1 MAQELISE
9 QYLTQALAILPKGAF
24 LTTAADGKVNTMT
37 IGWGS
42 IGTVWQKPCFMVM
55 VRQSRYTHEL
65 IEKGTEFTVSIPV
78 NEMKKALGL
87 CGTKSGRDMDK
98 ISAAGLTLL
107 PGKVVGVPVIKG
119 CGLHFECK
127 IVYKQTMEQNLLEAN
142 NDKAWYANGDYHT
155 LYYGEIVA
163 AYEE

>member
-9 QYLTQALAILPKGAF
+9 QYLAQALAILPKGAF

-55 VRQSRYTHEL
+55 VRESRYTYEL
-65 IEKGTEFTVSIPV
+65 IEKSTEFTVSIPL
-78 NEMKKALGL
+78 NDMKKALAF
-87 CGTKSGRDMDK
+87 CGSKSGRDLDK
-98 ISAAGLTLL
+98 LSAAGLSTL
-107 PGKVVGVPVIKG
+107 PGKEVRVPVIKD

-127 IVYKQTMEQNLLEAN
+127 IVYKQKMEPSALEG
-142 NDKAWYANGDYHT
+142 DKNGLWYKSGDYHT

>member
-1 MAQELISE
+1 MIKETEPFYEAEKTLRLL
-9 QYLTQALAILPKGAF
+9 YPKGLF
-24 LTTAADGKVNTMT
+24 VTAGKEQPNTMT

-65 IEKGTEFTVSIPV
+65 IEKSTEFTVSIPV
-78 NEMKKALGL
+78 NEMKKALGI

-98 ISAAGLTLL
+98 ISAAELTLL
-107 PGKVVGVPVIKG
+107 PGKAVSVPVIKG

-127 IVYKQTMEQNLLEAN
+127 IVYKQTMEPNLLDETN
-142 NDKAWYANGDYHT
+142 NKSWYANGDYHT

>member
-1 MAQELISE
+1 
-9 QYLTQALAILPKGAF
+9 
-24 LTTAADGKVNTMT
+24 
-37 IGWGS
+37 
-42 IGTVWQKPCFMVM
+42 MVM

-78 NEMKKALGL
+78 KEMKKALGI

-98 ISAAGLTLL
+98 ISAAELTLL
-107 PGKVVGVPVIKG
+107 PGQAVSVPVIKG

-127 IVYKQTMEQNLLEAN
+127 IVYKQTMEPNLLDETN
-142 NDKAWYANGDYHT
+142 NKSWYANGDYHT